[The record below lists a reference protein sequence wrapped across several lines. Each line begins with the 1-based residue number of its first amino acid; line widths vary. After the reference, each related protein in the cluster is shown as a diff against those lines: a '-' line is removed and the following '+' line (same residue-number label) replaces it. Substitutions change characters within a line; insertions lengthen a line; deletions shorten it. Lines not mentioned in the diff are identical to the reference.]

1 MGARDPAENH
11 RIFREAVNAG
21 DVDALAALYEPDAV
35 YVAGPGQPVV
45 GRKAIR
51 SALAGWLA
59 TKPRLRL
66 DLAGLTV
73 AGDVALERTRW
84 TVVMPGPDGT
94 PAESSGSSSVV
105 LRRQSDGTWLMAVDD
120 PGIG

>member
-1 MGARDPAENH
+1 MGARDPAQNH
-11 RIFREAVNAG
+11 SIFREAVNAG
-21 DVDALAALYEPDAV
+21 DLDALAALYEPEAV
-35 YVAGPGQPVV
+35 YVAGPGQQLV

-51 SALAGWLA
+51 AALAGWLA

-66 DLAGLTV
+66 ELAGLTV
-73 AGDVALERTRW
+73 AGDVALERTAW
-84 TVVMPGPDGT
+84 TVVMPGADGR

-105 LRRQSDGTWLMAVDD
+105 LRRQGDGTWLMAVDD

>member
-1 MGARDPAENH
+1 MGARDPAQNH

-21 DVDALAALYEPDAV
+21 DLDALAALYEPEAV
-35 YVAGPGQPVV
+35 YVAGPGQQVV

-51 SALAGWLA
+51 AALAGWLA
-59 TKPRLRL
+59 TKPRLKL
-66 DLAGLTV
+66 DLAGLAI
-73 AGDVALERTRW
+73 AGDVALERTAW
-84 TVVMPGPDGT
+84 TVVMPGADGR

-105 LRRQSDGTWLMAVDD
+105 LRRQGDGTWLMAVDD

>member
-1 MGARDPAENH
+1 MGARDPEQNH
-11 RIFREAVNAG
+11 VLFAKAVNAG
-21 DVDALAALYEPDAV
+21 DVDALAGMYEPEAV
-35 YVAGPGQPVV
+35 YVAGPGQQVV

-66 DLAGLTV
+66 ELAGLAV
-73 AGDVALERTRW
+73 AGDVALERTTW
-84 TVVMPGPDGT
+84 TVVMPGADGK
-94 PAESSGSSSVV
+94 PAESSGFSSVV
-105 LRRQSDGTWLMAVDD
+105 LRRQDDGTWLMAVDD

>member
-1 MGARDPAENH
+1 MGARDPAQNH

-21 DVDALAALYEPDAV
+21 DVDALVAMYEPEAV
-35 YVAGPGQPVV
+35 YVAGPGQQLV

-59 TKPRLRL
+59 TKPSLRL
-66 DLAGLTV
+66 ELAGLAV
-73 AGDVALERTRW
+73 AGDVALERTVW
-84 TVVMPGPDGT
+84 TVVMPGADGR
-94 PAESSGSSSVV
+94 PAESTGSSSVV
-105 LRRQSDGTWLMAVDD
+105 LRRQGDGTWLMAVDD

>member
-1 MGARDPAENH
+1 M
-11 RIFREAVNAG
+11 
-21 DVDALAALYEPDAV
+21 
-35 YVAGPGQPVV
+35 V

-66 DLAGLTV
+66 DLVGLAV
-73 AGDVALERTRW
+73 SGDVALERTTW
-84 TVVMPGPDGT
+84 TVVMPGADGK
-94 PAESSGSSSVV
+94 AVESSGSSSVV
-105 LRRQSDGTWLMAVDD
+105 LRRQGDGTWLMAVDD

>member
-1 MGARDPAENH
+1 MGIRDPEQNH
-11 RIFREAVNAG
+11 ALFAKAVNAR
-21 DVDALAALYEPDAV
+21 DLDALAGMYEPEAV
-35 YVAGPGQPVV
+35 YVAGPGQQVV

-66 DLAGLTV
+66 DLASLTV
-73 AGDVALERTRW
+73 AGDLALERTTW
-84 TVVMPGPDGT
+84 TVVMPGADGK

-105 LRRQSDGTWLMAVDD
+105 LRRQGDGSWLMAIDD